1 MNKKIQLNE
10 NEKWQLYVQGEVVI
24 ERGGFEIIIVKN
36 KETKK
41 YTMLVNNP
49 YKNSDID
56 YIMKQYEIELKKE

>member
-24 ERGGFEIIIVKN
+24 ERGGFEIIIARDSK
-36 KETKK
+36 TKK
-41 YTMLVNNP
+41 YFMEVLSP

-56 YIMKQYEIELKKE
+56 YIMKNYEIELKKE